1 MQGKAVQSK
10 KDEVV
15 DGERYK
21 SSRCLLQSAISEW
34 TVILCQVTDSFFTW
48 HLLYEGGREGG
59 MDSHIPSLSNPA
71 SHALS
76 SHYYAEDD
84 TLFSYSSIY
93 LSIYL
98 STYHDT

>member
-1 MQGKAVQSK
+1 MVNDINPVAVCYNLPSQSGLSFY
-10 KDEVV
+10 V
-15 DGERYK
+15 K
-21 SSRCLLQSAISEW
+21 SQTASSLDICYMR
-34 TVILCQVTDSFFTW
+34 
-48 HLLYEGGREGG
+48 EGGREGG